1 MYDAALTPCQKL
13 YSRRVGTSTSFP
25 VLEKKENKE
34 RRRRRD
40 HGKKNKKKRNT
51 ENTRN
56 LLTAALEGSLE
67 PVLGAAAF
75 SDLIAG
81 DNAAASLATRSS
93 SAFLLIAL
101 K

>member
-1 MYDAALTPCQKL
+1 M
-13 YSRRVGTSTSFP
+13 
-25 VLEKKENKE
+25 EKQ
-34 RRRRRD
+34 
-40 HGKKNKKKRNT
+40 KKRNT

-81 DNAAASLATRSS
+81 ANTAASLATRSS